1 DMVANRVIERMREL
15 DPNARLYFFLLKW
28 KTDRSLLKRGVMTYF
43 YNSEPYG
50 MTDQLAKELDDQGYK
65 HGRDYEIKALIY
77 LVGHLRDAIGEILTR
92 PQKVMEFLGEL
103 ADKMADRNMPL
114 SWTSPSGM
122 PVANRYHDS
131 ATQQIE
137 IRLDGKRIQHTLAT
151 GYKKEI

>member
-1 DMVANRVIERMREL
+1 LTDALRVGPAYESRLPVSFDASCSGLQHLCAMTRADEGKFVNLAPADVPQDVYDMVPNWVIERMREL

-92 PQKVMEFLGEL
+92 PQKV
-103 ADKMADRNMPL
+103 
-114 SWTSPSGM
+114 
-122 PVANRYHDS
+122 
-131 ATQQIE
+131 
-137 IRLDGKRIQHTLAT
+137 
-151 GYKKEI
+151 